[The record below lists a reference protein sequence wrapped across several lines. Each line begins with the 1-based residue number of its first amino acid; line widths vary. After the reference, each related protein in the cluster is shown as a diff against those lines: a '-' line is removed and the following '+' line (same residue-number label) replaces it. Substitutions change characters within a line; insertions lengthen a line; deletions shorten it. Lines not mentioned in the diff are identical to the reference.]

1 MCEITIFT
9 PVYNRAYC
17 LKKLYDSLKEQTWK
31 DFEWVIVND
40 GSTDHSDEL
49 IKTFIEEKR
58 IKIQYRYVKNHG
70 KHNAIN
76 IGVEMAQGRL
86 FYIVDSDDSL
96 PRNAL
101 DRIMYWE
108 STIKTEKQF
117 AGVAGCLGNKEGKII
132 GETFEGEYID
142 ATVLERD
149 AKHIIGD
156 KAEVFY
162 TDILQKYPFP
172 VFENENFI
180 SESAVWL
187 MLGKEGYKLR
197 WFNEITYY
205 GEYLEDGLTAK
216 GNLLFQKNPKGFLYV
231 TKLELSCYPNDK
243 IKCMKLCVAYY
254 TTLKKVGIDLKRCAA
269 DLGVSKFYLAFSY
282 MLFRIK
288 NIKG

>member
-117 AGVAGCLGNKEGKII
+117 AGVAGCRGNKEGKII

-216 GNLLFQKNPKGFLYV
+216 GNLLFQKNQKGFLYV

-269 DLGVSKFYLAFSY
+269 DLGVSKLYLAFLY